1 MTTDMNLTPKSV
13 HPDELAVT
21 GRAQLH
27 GQKAIRLRL
36 GGIGLTKLYE
46 LWGSGELGSCY
57 IGSRRYSSEAQIED
71 FIQRLESK
79 QESAS

>member
-1 MTTDMNLTPKSV
+1 MTTDTNLAPKSV
-13 HPDELAVT
+13 HRDEPAVT

-27 GQKAIRLRL
+27 DQKATRDRL

-46 LWGSGELGSCY
+46 LWGTGELGSVY
-57 IGSRRYSSEAQIED
+57 IGKRRYSSEAQIED